1 MDAGELT
8 ANNEVEEKKKK
19 KTRDSNRPHVRPV
32 FVGRKESISF
42 SDLDKPVFL

>member
-1 MDAGELT
+1 MLENSLPT
-8 ANNEVEEKKKK
+8 MKWKKKK

>member
-8 ANNEVEEKKKK
+8 ANNEVEEKK